1 MAAATLS
8 FCFAQAPSPS
18 FSVPPVDA
26 PDLAQWG
33 KFTVGVR
40 TLNLVNPGQ
49 PDVLQFDKQTG
60 KAPLTDR
67 ALTVEVWY
75 PAAAGSGAKA
85 SYEMRLPAGN
95 GTATY
100 SGEAIRDAAPAT
112 NQALPLVI
120 VSHGY
125 PGSRYLMTYLTE
137 NLASKGYVVAAID
150 HTDSVFG
157 ATKAFQ
163 STLMHRAGDQWFVI
177 EALAGEAGKWLG
189 GALDSNRVAIVGYS
203 MGGYGALASAGA
215 VYSKAGGAFK
225 AVPGGYLEAWTEG
238 GGAQQPGRRARLKA
252 LVAIAPW
259 GAQPPYNNWD
269 AAGLAGL
276 RIPSLFIV
284 GDQDDISGYEKGVKR
299 LFEGAV
305 NSDRCMLV
313 FENGRH
319 NTGGN
324 PPPAGALANFKTRE
338 SFDEPVWRKDRMTA
352 INQHFVTAFLDLH
365 VKGDETKR
373 DYLSLAMKRSNE
385 GVWGD
390 AAKPYWKG
398 FQKRWAVG
406 LQWHCSPAGQAAK

>member
-1 MAAATLS
+1 MAAATLVT
-8 FCFAQAPSPS
+8 CLAQVPSPS
-18 FSVPPVDA
+18 YSVPPIDA

-33 KFTVGVR
+33 KFAIGVR

-60 KAPLTDR
+60 KAPSTDR
-67 ALTVEVWY
+67 PLTVEVWY
-75 PAAAGSGAKA
+75 PAAASGAPKA
-85 SYEMRLPAGN
+85 NYDMKLPAG
-95 GTATY
+95 GSTATY
-100 SGEAIRDAAPAT
+100 SGEAVRDAAVAT
-112 NQALPLVI
+112 GQRFPLVI

-137 NLASKGYVVAAID
+137 NLASKGYIVAAID

-163 STLMHRAGDQWFVI
+163 STLLHRAGDQWFTI
-177 EALAGEAGKWLG
+177 EALAGEAGRWLG
-189 GALDSNRVAIVGYS
+189 DSLDASRVAIVGYS
-203 MGGYGALASAGA
+203 MGGYGAMASSGA
-215 VYSKAGGAFK
+215 AYSKSGGAFK
-225 AVPGGYLEAWTEG
+225 AVPGGYLEPWTDG
-238 GGAQQPGRRARLKA
+238 GSSQKSVKRDRLKA

-269 AAGLAGL
+269 AAGLSGL
-276 RIPSLFIV
+276 RVPSLFIV

-305 NSDRCMLV
+305 NSERCMLV
-313 FENGRH
+313 YENGRH

-324 PPPAGALANFKTRE
+324 PPPAGVLGSFRTRE

-365 VKGDETKR
+365 LKGDESKR
-373 DYLSLAMKRSNE
+373 EFLTLARKRSNE

-390 AAKPYWKG
+390 AAKSYWKG

-406 LQWHCSPAGQAAK
+406 LQWHCFPAGQPSQ